1 MKKILFVLALTLV
14 CIATFAQKPA
24 ERRALFRSWNN
35 YEISQVKTA
44 SSGYVFVKVWG
55 FGKKEHLAIAQ
66 AKKNAVHA
74 CIFRGLAA
82 VGSEI
87 GAFPALIQ
95 DQNITQEDEKADY
108 FADFFNIGPGKEVN
122 PPYISFVD
130 SSTDG
135 VPSGQDRREVK
146 GGYKVALYVRV
157 NTDMLRKKLQQDN
170 IIVSL
175 QNMF

>member
-1 MKKILFVLALTLV
+1 MNMNGLTNYDTAVFANLPVTVVIYEPVYGENGQFLDYRIVYGNPKFANDFRRIYGHDRFLDAFAIRDHLV
-14 CIATFAQKPA
+14 DDVSIQMMHQYRNGKP
-24 ERRALFRSWNN
+24 
-35 YEISQVKTA
+35 
-44 SSGYVFVKVWG
+44 
-55 FGKKEHLAIAQ
+55 Q
-66 AKKNAVHA
+66 A
-74 CIFRGLAA
+74 F
-82 VGSEI
+82 S
-87 GAFPALIQ
+87 
-95 DQNITQEDEKADY
+95 T
-108 FADFFNIGPGKEVN
+108 
-122 PPYISFVD
+122 YISFVD